1 MFLNILI
8 LFLIILPI
16 NGQALDTTTI
26 IIDNSEIKDINS
38 DTTTIDYGENNYKSE
53 ENNEED
59 KIIEIDIFIIEEK
72 NSKENKASTV
82 EP

>member
-1 MFLNILI
+1 MFFNILI
-8 LFLIILPI
+8 LFLIILTI

-38 DTTTIDYGENNYKSE
+38 DTTTIDYEENNYNIG

-72 NSKENKASTV
+72 NSKENKVSTV
-82 EP
+82 GP